1 MDDNNELN
9 LDQLGEVNGGTG
21 IQEFPSKLNIN
32 LRQLNANKAAGQ
44 TEPASLD
51 PMEGVNVN
59 TDAQTE
65 PASLDPM
72 EGVNV
77 NTDAVEC
84 PKCHS
89 IAVKLDLEANTYMC
103 QDCGNIVTLGK

>member
-1 MDDNNELN
+1 MDDNKELN

-21 IQEFPSKLNIN
+21 IQEFPNKLNIN
-32 LRQLNANKAAGQ
+32 LRQLNSNKAAG
-44 TEPASLD
+44 
-51 PMEGVNVN
+51 
-59 TDAQTE
+59 QTE

>member
-1 MDDNNELN
+1 MDDNKELN

-32 LRQLNANKAAGQ
+32 LRQLNTNKAAG
-44 TEPASLD
+44 
-51 PMEGVNVN
+51 
-59 TDAQTE
+59 QTE

-84 PKCHS
+84 PKCHKM
-89 IAVKLDLEANTYMC
+89 KLSHHVCKFCGFYDGTDVLKLEEKEN
-103 QDCGNIVTLGK
+103 QDKKEA

>member
-1 MDDNNELN
+1 MDDNKKLN
-9 LDQLGEVNGGTG
+9 LDQLEEVNGGTG

-59 TDAQTE
+59 TDA
-65 PASLDPM
+65 
-72 EGVNV
+72 
-77 NTDAVEC
+77 VEC

-103 QDCGNIVTLGK
+103 QDCGNLVTLGK

>member
-1 MDDNNELN
+1 MDDNKELN
-9 LDQLGEVNGGTG
+9 FDQLEEVNGGTG
-21 IQEFPSKLNIN
+21 IQEFPNKLNIN
-32 LRQLNANKAAGQ
+32 LRQLNANKAAG
-44 TEPASLD
+44 
-51 PMEGVNVN
+51 
-59 TDAQTE
+59 QTE

-89 IAVKLDLEANTYMC
+89 IAVKLDLEANTYIC

>member
-32 LRQLNANKAAGQ
+32 LRQLNANKVAG
-44 TEPASLD
+44 
-51 PMEGVNVN
+51 
-59 TDAQTE
+59 QTE

>member
-1 MDDNNELN
+1 MDDNKELN

-59 TDAQTE
+59 TDA
-65 PASLDPM
+65 
-72 EGVNV
+72 
-77 NTDAVEC
+77 VEC

>member
-1 MDDNNELN
+1 MDDNKELN
-9 LDQLGEVNGGTG
+9 LDQLEEVNGGTG
-21 IQEFPSKLNIN
+21 IQEFPNKLNIN
-32 LRQLNANKAAGQ
+32 LRQLNANKAAG
-44 TEPASLD
+44 
-51 PMEGVNVN
+51 
-59 TDAQTE
+59 QTE

>member
-1 MDDNNELN
+1 MDDNKELN

-21 IQEFPSKLNIN
+21 IQEFPNKLNIN
-32 LRQLNANKAAGQ
+32 LRQLNVNKTAG
-44 TEPASLD
+44 
-51 PMEGVNVN
+51 
-59 TDAQTE
+59 QTE

>member
-21 IQEFPSKLNIN
+21 IQEFPNKLNIN
-32 LRQLNANKAAGQ
+32 LRQLNANKAAG
-44 TEPASLD
+44 
-51 PMEGVNVN
+51 
-59 TDAQTE
+59 QTE

>member
-51 PMEGVNVN
+51 PMDGVNVN
-59 TDAQTE
+59 
-65 PASLDPM
+65 P
-72 EGVNV
+72 
-77 NTDAVEC
+77 DAVEC

-103 QDCGNIVTLGK
+103 QDCGNIVTLAK

>member
-1 MDDNNELN
+1 MDDNKELN

-21 IQEFPSKLNIN
+21 IQEFPKKLNVN
-32 LRQLNANKAAGQ
+32 LRQAAAATGKVAGKA
-44 TEPASLD
+44 ESSSLD

-59 TDAQTE
+59 TE
-65 PASLDPM
+65 
-72 EGVNV
+72 
-77 NTDAVEC
+77 AVEC

-89 IAVKLDLEANTYMC
+89 IAVKLDLEANTYLC

>member
-1 MDDNNELN
+1 MDDNKKLN
-9 LDQLGEVNGGTG
+9 LDQLEEVNGGTG
-21 IQEFPSKLNIN
+21 IQEFPSKLNLN
-32 LRQLNANKAAGQ
+32 LRQLNANKAAG
-44 TEPASLD
+44 
-51 PMEGVNVN
+51 
-59 TDAQTE
+59 QTE

>member
-1 MDDNNELN
+1 MDDNKKLN

-59 TDAQTE
+59 TDA
-65 PASLDPM
+65 
-72 EGVNV
+72 
-77 NTDAVEC
+77 VEC